1 MEATLN
7 GPSGRT
13 MLGSTAVKLGRA
25 PDNTIVVNDPKA
37 SSHHAEIRP
46 EGQYYNIVDLGS
58 TNGTFVND
66 QQVYSGVPRLL
77 QPGDTLRIGDT
88 KFTFEANTSQSAS
101 YSDGSTV
108 RATPPVNASQ
118 GFAGNTSYGMGN
130 LGYPGAQPYQEAG
143 AAPPPPPSPQ
153 QPSYTPPQLSETQMP
168 TYIPSSYAQTDQQ
181 PSYTPQQQP
190 GYTPPPS
197 YTSPQQQPSY
207 TPSAPVYNPPP
218 EQRQKRSPAR
228 AIILVVIAVVI
239 ILAGVLSYVFIHGN
253 QVAQNNSNATA
264 TANTSHN
271 NATAT
276 AQAQAQAT
284 ARVAATA
291 TALVTSH
298 YPPFT
303 TLAFSD
309 ALTSSSNSQWSASS
323 ACKASTT
330 GYQVSIAQ
338 AGNFEFCTQL
348 NSNYDDFAFQVNMTI
363 QSGDCGGIIF
373 REQDINNFYV
383 MLVCADGSYDAGL
396 FQNGKASWADALTQR
411 PTSPAIKKGAGQQN
425 VVAVVVQGNAFNL
438 YVNGSSK
445 TVDTFTDNGSTF
457 SAGSIALVAND
468 FTNPTSVAYTN
479 AVVWK

>member
-13 MLGSTAVKLGRA
+13 MLGSTAVTLGRA

-46 EGQYYNIVDLGS
+46 EGQYYNLVDLGS

-108 RATPPVNASQ
+108 RATPPVNASP

-130 LGYPGAQPYQEAG
+130 PGYPGGQPYQEAG
-143 AAPPPPPSPQ
+143 AAPPPPPSSQ

-168 TYIPSSYAQTDQQ
+168 TYIPSSYGQSDQQ
-181 PSYTPQQQP
+181 PSYTPPQPGYMQQP
-190 GYTPPPS
+190 GYST
-197 YTSPQQQPSY
+197 QQEPSY
-207 TPSAPVYNPPP
+207 TPPAPVYNPPP
-218 EQRQKRSPAR
+218 EQKQKRSPAR
-228 AIILVVIAVVI
+228 AIILVVVALVI
-239 ILAGVLSYVFIHGN
+239 ILAGVIGYFVVHNN

-264 TANTSHN
+264 TANTTHN

-276 AQAQAQAT
+276 AQVQAQAT
-284 ARVAATA
+284 AQAAATA
-291 TALVTSH
+291 TAVVTSH

-303 TLAFSD
+303 SLAFND
-309 ALTSSSNSQWSASS
+309 PLTSSSDSQWSSGS

-338 AGNFEFCTQL
+338 VGHFEFCTQL
-348 NSNYDDFAFQVNMTI
+348 NSNYSDFALQVNMTI
-363 QSGDCGGIIF
+363 QSGDCGGLIF
-373 REQDINNFYV
+373 REQDINNYYI
-383 MLVCADGSYDAGL
+383 MAVCADGSYDAGL
-396 FQNGKASWADALTQR
+396 FQNGKAFWADDLTQR
-411 PTSPAIKKGAGQQN
+411 PTSPAIKKGPGQQN
-425 VVAVVVQGNAFNL
+425 VVAIVVQGNAFNL

-457 SAGSIALVAND
+457 SSGSIALVALD
-468 FTNPTSVAYTN
+468 MQNPTSVVYTN
-479 AVVWK
+479 AVVWTQ